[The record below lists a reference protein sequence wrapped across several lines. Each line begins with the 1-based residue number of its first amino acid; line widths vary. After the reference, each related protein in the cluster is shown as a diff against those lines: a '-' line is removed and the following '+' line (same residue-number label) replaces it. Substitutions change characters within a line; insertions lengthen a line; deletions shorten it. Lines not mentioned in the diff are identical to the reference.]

1 MEVSME
7 TNSYYKV
14 NSLQSY
20 SILGDM
26 RTLLGN
32 TETTCWIVINWLT
45 TTRGLTTVVSVG
57 KQEVPTTKLITH
69 FLQSMNMVKQ
79 YGAHTVSVHV

>member
-1 MEVSME
+1 
-7 TNSYYKV
+7 
-14 NSLQSY
+14 
-20 SILGDM
+20 M

-32 TETTCWIVINWLT
+32 T
-45 TTRGLTTVVSVG
+45 TRGLTTIESVG

-79 YGAHTVSVHV
+79 YGAHTVSVHGLYRYGQEPITRVMSSWYGRIWEMTSVNWNGCADVD